1 MLFPSG
7 VRFVHRDRGV
17 PVALALNGVTSVL
30 GSVLAIVI
38 SVALGI
44 AASFAA
50 AAVFYLI
57 AAWAGPHGWRE
68 ET

>member
-1 MLFPSG
+1 
-7 VRFVHRDRGV
+7 V

-68 ET
+68 ETA